1 MHHLVN
7 INLNPNHKSPVVPSS
22 QFRGTL
28 TKLNKNNS
36 CAHCTMSQHLPSFIG
51 RSDCFNALQCIV
63 QAQTHISD
71 SIETKLNIFIHSFLP
86 CKLHRNQASSSS
98 IEPNFPSCI
107 LANCKLVLPM
117 ATPFS
122 TVSNSGSENPNLKT
136 NRHVHI
142 TASVLRYLKCFA
154 NAFLGHH

>member
-63 QAQTHISD
+63 QAQTH
-71 SIETKLNIFIHSFLP
+71 
-86 CKLHRNQASSSS
+86 RNQASSSS
-98 IEPNFPSCI
+98 IEPSFPSCI

-117 ATPFS
+117 AIPSS

>member
-63 QAQTHISD
+63 QAQT
-71 SIETKLNIFIHSFLP
+71 
-86 CKLHRNQASSSS
+86 HRNQASSSS